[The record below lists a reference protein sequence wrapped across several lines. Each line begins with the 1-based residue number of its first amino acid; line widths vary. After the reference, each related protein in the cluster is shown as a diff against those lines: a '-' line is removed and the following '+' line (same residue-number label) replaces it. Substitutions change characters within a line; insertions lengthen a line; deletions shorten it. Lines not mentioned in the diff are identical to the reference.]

1 MKTLTLYQLNSLVR
15 ELVENSFTDSYWV
28 TAELSEVRVAGRGHC
43 YLELVEQGER
53 GAAPKAKARAV
64 IYANL
69 FPMLK
74 LTFEEATGQVFCA
87 GLKVQLE
94 VSISFHEAYGY
105 SLVVRDIDPTY
116 TLGAMEQL
124 RRQILL
130 QLEQEGVMEMNKSL
144 VLPRPLQRIAVISSA
159 TAAGYGDFCNQLD
172 GNVQGY
178 AFRHQLFPALMQGE
192 GTARSVISALDTI
205 AGEADRWDAVVI
217 IRGGGAVSDL
227 AGFENYNLAA
237 CCAQFPLPIIVGI
250 GHDRD
255 TTVLDFVAN
264 ISLKT
269 PTAVA
274 AFLIDRM
281 DEEAG
286 ILRNYERIGQM
297 AVCLLDSHRSHVQQ
311 LELGVRSALRQY
323 MQTLH
328 YRLDTFERAIV
339 HYDPVNILR
348 LGYSITR
355 LNGKT
360 VSSVSALTDGDV
372 LVTQLADGIA
382 TSVVE
387 KREVNKELT
396 RRR

>member
-1 MKTLTLYQLNSLVR
+1 MAPITLYELNRMVK
-15 ELVENSFTDSYWV
+15 ELIADSFTDSYWV
-28 TAELSEVRVAGRGHC
+28 TAELSEVRAATRGHC
-43 YLELVEQGER
+43 YLELVEQGEHS
-53 GAAPKAKARAV
+53 AAPIAKARAV
-64 IYANL
+64 IYSNL
-69 FPMLK
+69 FPLLK
-74 LTFEEATGQVFCA
+74 QTFEEATGQVFRS

-130 QLEQEGVMEMNKSL
+130 QLEREGVLEMNKEL

-172 GNVQGY
+172 NNAQGY
-178 AFRHQLFPALMQGE
+178 AFRHQLFPALMQGD
-192 GTARSVISALDTI
+192 GTARSVIGALEAI
-205 AGEADRWDAVVI
+205 ANEADRWDAVVI

-227 AGFENYNLAA
+227 AGFENYDLAA
-237 CCAQFPLPIIVGI
+237 NCAQFPLPVIVGI

-264 ISLKT
+264 TSLKT

-274 AFLIDRM
+274 AFLIERM

-297 AVCLLDSHRSHVQQ
+297 AVRFLESRRGQVQQ
-311 LELGVRSALRQY
+311 LELGLRSALRQY

-328 YRLDTFERAIV
+328 YSLDTFERAIA

-355 LNGKT
+355 LNGKA
-360 VSSVSALTDGDV
+360 VASVSALADGDM
-372 LVTQLADGIA
+372 LTTQFADGTA
-382 TSVVE
+382 TSVVK
-387 KREVNKELT
+387 KREVNGA
-396 RRR
+396 